1 MTTPTDADLIAAS
14 LDDPGAF
21 AALYERHA
29 GDIHRYAA
37 RRLGLT
43 TADDITSAT
52 FVIALRGLAR
62 YDRRRPSARPWLYG
76 IAANLI
82 DKHWRQEERALRA
95 LARTGHDPVAE
106 SWEQGAADRM
116 SAQAVNRELAM
127 ALVRLTNRDRQVLLL
142 IAWADLTYEEVADAL
157 AIPVGTVRSRLNRA
171 RRHVREALAGEPTLD
186 VAQGARHG

>member
-1 MTTPTDADLIAAS
+1 MTTLTDAELIVAS

-21 AALYERHA
+21 AGLYERHA

-37 RRLGLT
+37 RRLGMT
-43 TADDITSAT
+43 SADDITSAT

-62 YDRRRPSARPWLYG
+62 YDQRRPSARPWLYG

-95 LARTGHDPVAE
+95 LARTGHDPVAD

-116 SAQAVNRELAM
+116 TAQAVNRELAA
-127 ALVRLTNRDRQVLLL
+127 ALVGLANGDRQVLLL
-142 IAWADLTYEEVADAL
+142 IAWAELTYEEVADAL
-157 AIPVGTVRSRLNRA
+157 AIPIGTVRSRLHRA
-171 RRHVREALAGEPTLD
+171 RRHVRVALGGQPAVT
-186 VAQGARHG
+186 VAQGARRG